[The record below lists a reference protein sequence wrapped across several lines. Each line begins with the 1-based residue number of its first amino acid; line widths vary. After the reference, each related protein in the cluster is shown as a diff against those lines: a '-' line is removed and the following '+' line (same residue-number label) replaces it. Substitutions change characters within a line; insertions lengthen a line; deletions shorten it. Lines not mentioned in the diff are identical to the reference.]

1 MKLFKRISKFFS
13 KNIDSFEILNVN
25 TNDLKEIYT
34 DKNLDEDGVISEYP
48 TVVSLKHYD
57 INALYLLSLVDE
69 QSYNKICEEIE
80 IRCGIK
86 LINRV
91 DSETVITNDKN
102 HIYIFR
108 NEREFSGCLFGLIT
122 DDVEMIKRLISLR
135 LQTVVPWKATNLN
148 PLELSMLQGKEEYY
162 WNTFWLRF
170 YHSLNENELSEFLS
184 REDIP
189 LIWKKYFHS
198 DK

>member
-1 MKLFKRISKFFS
+1 MPF
-13 KNIDSFEILNVN
+13 
-25 TNDLKEIYT
+25 
-34 DKNLDEDGVISEYP
+34 
-48 TVVSLKHYD
+48 
-57 INALYLLSLVDE
+57 
-69 QSYNKICEEIE
+69 
-80 IRCGIK
+80 
-86 LINRV
+86 
-91 DSETVITNDKN
+91 
-102 HIYIFR
+102 
-108 NEREFSGCLFGLIT
+108 
-122 DDVEMIKRLISLR
+122 ISLR

-170 YHSLNENELSEFLS
+170 YHSLNEHELSEFLS

>member
-91 DSETVITNDKN
+91 DNETVITNDKN

-184 REDIP
+184 CEDIP

>member
-1 MKLFKRISKFFS
+1 MKLFKRLSKFFS
-13 KNIDSFEILNVN
+13 KNIDSFEILNIN
-25 TNDLKEIYT
+25 TNDLKEIYA
-34 DKNLDEDGVISEYP
+34 DKSLDEDGLISEYP

-69 QSYNKICEEIE
+69 KSYNKICEEIK
-80 IRCGIK
+80 IKCGVK
-86 LINRV
+86 LI
-91 DSETVITNDKN
+91 DYIDGEAVITNHKS
-102 HIYIFR
+102 HRYIFR
-108 NEREFSGCLFGLIT
+108 NKREFSGCLFGLIT
-122 DDVEMIKRLISLR
+122 DDVEMIKQLINLR

-148 PLELSMLQGKEEYY
+148 PLELSMLQGKEKYY

-189 LIWKKYFHS
+189 LIWKDYFHN

>member
-91 DSETVITNDKN
+91 DNETVITNDKN

-135 LQTVVPWKATNLN
+135 LQTVVPWKAINLN

-162 WNTFWLRF
+162 WNTFWLRC

-184 REDIP
+184 RKDIP